1 MEKNLI
7 KGFCEMSQDEMNT
20 IAGGAWEWNEF
31 NEAVIK
37 GSISG
42 AVGGAVAGAAVGGGG
57 AIPGAAWGAL
67 GGAVVGGVEYAVD
80 VVW

>member
-1 MEKNLI
+1 MQTVLTN
-7 KGFCEMSQDEMNT
+7 GFSEMSQDEMNI

-42 AVGGAVAGAAVGGGG
+42 AV
-57 AIPGAAWGAL
+57 
-67 GGAVVGGVEYAVD
+67 VGGVDYTLD
-80 VVW
+80 VIW